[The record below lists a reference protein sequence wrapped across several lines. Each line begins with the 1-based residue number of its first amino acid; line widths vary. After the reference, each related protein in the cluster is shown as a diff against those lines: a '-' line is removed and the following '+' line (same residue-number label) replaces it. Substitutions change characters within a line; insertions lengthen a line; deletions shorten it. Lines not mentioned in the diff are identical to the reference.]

1 MMQPSAWA
9 MSHWKG
15 WSSGCV
21 DRMTNMAS
29 LRASC
34 TTQLRLARPASLRT
48 RPRYQP
54 VSFSIAPGMGYSS
67 TSVVSNGKNCDKI
80 RLQLVIDYARYA
92 RWIASD
98 NAGHIQSLLME
109 VGREH
114 LSRASTLLEE
124 PLQIPCSSHP
134 S

>member
-1 MMQPSAWA
+1 MVGVHTRESPARNDA
-9 MSHWKG
+9 E
-15 WSSGCV
+15 WSGTFV
-21 DRMTNMAS
+21 KP
-29 LRASC
+29 L
-34 TTQLRLARPASLRT
+34 
-48 RPRYQP
+48 RYQP

-80 RLQLVIDYARYA
+80 RSQLLIDYARYA